1 MTRHVAFALRLVV
14 ALTAAAIVA
23 PLPAQSP
30 AQSPAPAIRITAPAS
45 GAYITGPTKLAAV
58 VTPETAPV
66 TSVRFLVDG
75 QLACTVDQAP
85 WECTW
90 DAGAGIKEHVVRV
103 LAQLPGDQRLVATVR
118 SRAAG
123 YVDAVEVH
131 AVQIS
136 VIVRDRNG
144 DFVSGLKAQDFELRE
159 DDVVQRVTA
168 VADESSPL
176 EVVMALDISASMKPV
191 IEQVKS
197 ASRSFL
203 GALREKDAV
212 SVIGFNDNIFVVA
225 RREARVETRQ
235 KALDRLAPWGG
246 TALYD
251 VIGRGVG
258 MLQKQA
264 GRKGFIV
271 FSDGED
277 ESSRSTLADAER
289 ELQASDVSMY
299 AVGLGRGARFDTL
312 TKLLERLSETSGGRA
327 LIARDVGDL
336 PNAFR
341 EVVDDLAH
349 SYVLSYVPKNTVR
362 DGGWRKVT
370 VDVPGQKYRIRS
382 RQGYLARAADAAAGS
397 RPE

>member
-1 MTRHVAFALRLVV
+1 MTPRVCHVVRLAV
-14 ALTAAAIVA
+14 ALAAVSASL
-23 PLPAQSP
+23 PLPAQT
-30 AQSPAPAIRITAPAS
+30 PAPAIRITAPAS
-45 GAYITGPTKLAAV
+45 GAYLSGPTKLAAV
-58 VTPETAPV
+58 VTPESTPV
-66 TSVRFLVDG
+66 SSVRFLVDG
-75 QLACTVDQAP
+75 QLACTIEQAP
-85 WECTW
+85 WECVW
-90 DAGAGIKEHVVRV
+90 DAGTGIREHVVRV
-103 LAQLPGDQRLVATVR
+103 LAQLSNDQRLVATVR

-136 VIVRDRNG
+136 VIVKDRNG

-159 DDVVQRVTA
+159 DDVVQRVSA
-168 VADESSPL
+168 VADESSAL
-176 EVVMALDISASMKPV
+176 EVVMALDISASMGPV
-191 IEQVKS
+191 IEQVKAS
-197 ASRSFL
+197 ARSFL

-212 SVIGFNDNIFVVA
+212 SVLGFNDNIFVIA
-225 RREARVETRQ
+225 RRETRKETRQ

-258 MLQKQA
+258 LLQKQA
-264 GRKGFIV
+264 GRKGLIV

-277 ESSRSTLADAER
+277 ESSRSTLDDAER
-289 ELQASDVSMY
+289 ELQASDVAMY

-312 TKLLERLSETSGGRA
+312 TKVLEGLSETSGGRA

-336 PNAFR
+336 PDAFR

-349 SYVLSYVPKNTVR
+349 SYVLSYVPKNTTR
-362 DGGWRKVT
+362 DGRWRKVT

-382 RQGYLARAADAAAGS
+382 RQGYLARADGTS
-397 RPE
+397 ESKPE